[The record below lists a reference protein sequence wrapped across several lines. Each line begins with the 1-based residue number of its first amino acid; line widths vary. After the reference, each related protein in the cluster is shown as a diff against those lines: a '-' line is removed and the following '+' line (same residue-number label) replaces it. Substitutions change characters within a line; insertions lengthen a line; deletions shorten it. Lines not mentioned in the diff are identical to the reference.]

1 MIHSELLDLV
11 FFDRHLARRHGT
23 PVPDSFSVLAEEAS
37 VYQKFSTLS
46 TRRFL
51 RGTPSWSKRHL
62 IDPASVWYG
71 GFSQRAVG
79 YRAGPFVG
87 LKEEKIGYEDL
98 WCRRCSVEILSRCNQ
113 FGSNLVDMRLAVG
126 GRHL

>member
-1 MIHSELLDLV
+1 MVQETP
-11 FFDRHLARRHGT
+11 DRSGEC
-23 PVPDSFSVLAEEAS
+23 VV
-37 VYQKFSTLS
+37 
-46 TRRFL
+46 
-51 RGTPSWSKRHL
+51 RG
-62 IDPASVWYG
+62 V
-71 GFSQRAVG
+71 SQRAVG